1 MELTKNTSV
10 DPAKMIGKNYI
21 EAINA
26 KFPNTIL
33 DEVVNTQSGYAYC
46 KNEYVT

>member
-26 KFPNTIL
+26 KFPNTIW
-33 DEVVNTQSGYAYC
+33 TRSGQC
-46 KNEYVT
+46 QIRLRLP